1 MGHVGSQRCGAG
13 DSCSHKPYV
22 PFHRTVMGSTKLA
35 LHGVGLGL
43 SELGPLPDRARQ
55 LLEAGVV

>member
-1 MGHVGSQRCGAG
+1 MGDSEVWCG
-13 DSCSHKPYV
+13 DSCSHRAYV
-22 PFHRTVMGSTKLA
+22 PFHQTVMGSTKLA

-43 SELGPLPDRARQ
+43 SELGSLPDRARQ

>member
-1 MGHVGSQRCGAG
+1 MLEVRGV
-13 DSCSHKPYV
+13 V
-22 PFHRTVMGSTKLA
+22 PVTAAATSLMCPSMGSTKLA
-35 LHGVGLGL
+35 LHGVGLVL